1 MDGINLCAAPLDIDP
16 RQRYFTTVQPFSY
29 RDTLT
34 VLGYVQEVAEHLD
47 QLREQLDNL
56 AKDVDAVIDA
66 NNQYIKNMADNLLKQ
81 MSVLRE
87 ELIRLIE
94 QSQTTGIAW
103 SPAYG
108 KQDALQTVL
117 DGLYDNTRNHA
128 LFWGDYD
135 GMALE
140 ASMYDAL
147 GLSARE
153 YDLRATAVD
162 NCVPGDFLG
171 RSQFPYGKSIPEGE
185 PADIYLTRGDADA
198 RYVERNPTAANFDRK
213 E

>member
-94 QSQTTGIAW
+94 QSQTSGMAW

-117 DGLYDNTRNHA
+117 DGLYDNARNHA
-128 LFWGDYD
+128 LFWRDYD

-162 NCVPGDFLG
+162 NCVPGDFPG